1 VWAVAAVALCWV
13 VEGEAEPEVAG
24 AGAMAA
30 EVVAAA
36 VAARVWL
43 AATAEARVR
52 AWAAVE

>member
-1 VWAVAAVALCWV
+1 MAAVALCWV